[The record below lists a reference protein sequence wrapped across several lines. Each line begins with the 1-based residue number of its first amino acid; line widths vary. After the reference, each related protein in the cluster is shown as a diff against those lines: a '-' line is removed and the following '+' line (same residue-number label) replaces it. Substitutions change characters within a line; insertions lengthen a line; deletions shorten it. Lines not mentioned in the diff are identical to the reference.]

1 LNDRQER
8 CSFSSDVWAYGCVLL
23 EIITKKWP
31 WEEEYRSNAAL
42 IDAFCDDGNAAI
54 FQEICYKQK
63 APENFRKILR
73 ACCTWSKYNRP
84 NFTKIIQD
92 FHHTSNTD
100 HEFRNVTSNK
110 TGMSHFQRQSSAQSR
125 PQTSLRK
132 NNHQL

>member
-1 LNDRQER
+1 L
-8 CSFSSDVWAYGCVLL
+8 
-23 EIITKKWP
+23 P
-31 WEEEYRSNAAL
+31 WEKEYRNNAVLVDAL
-42 IDAFCDDGNAAI
+42 SYEGNAAI

-92 FHHTSNTD
+92 FHDTSNTD
-100 HEFRNVTSNK
+100 HELRNERNITSYN
-110 TGMSHFQRQSSAQSR
+110 TGMSHFQRQSSAQSG

-132 NNHQL
+132 NNRQLQAKHTNGALYDSEDDENDRLHSSAS